1 MVGDANARASP
12 TERSGSF
19 MRAGYDA
26 QRERAVDH
34 ARILSHRALQRRYT
48 HAQEPQGPSSN
59 ALQWPLQAAFDGSR
73 C

>member
-1 MVGDANARASP
+1 
-12 TERSGSF
+12 